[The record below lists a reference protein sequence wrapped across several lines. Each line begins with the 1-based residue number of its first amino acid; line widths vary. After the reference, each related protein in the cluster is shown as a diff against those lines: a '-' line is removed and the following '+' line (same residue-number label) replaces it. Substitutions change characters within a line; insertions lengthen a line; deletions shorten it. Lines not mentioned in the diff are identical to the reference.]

1 MNRFSVTR
9 PGISVFSP
17 VSGNFADRGR
27 KRGFFGLDVWR
38 LATELLLLLPPN
50 AAHAAALAAL
60 RYGLVPPSREV
71 DDAILACRVWNLD
84 FASPIGLAAGFDK
97 NAEAVDALL
106 ALGFGFVEAGTVTL
120 RPQPGNPRPNLFRLD
135 ADRALINRLGFNNG
149 GLEMFARRLAARRAR
164 APHPGP
170 VGANIGINR
179 DSADPIADIAECT
192 AALAG
197 LADFL
202 VLNLSS
208 PNTPGLRDLQ
218 HGARLRRV
226 IDAAMDAKNATDA
239 GSAAPLLVKIAPD
252 LAPDELAEIA
262 ATTVETGV
270 DGIIICNTTVA
281 RPAGLVD
288 ARRDEAGGLSGP
300 PLFEMSL
307 AALAEMSRLTAGR
320 IPLVGVGGVAS
331 GADAYAMIRAGA
343 SLVQVYTAFVYQGP
357 GLVAR
362 IKRELAA
369 LLRQDR
375 PRAGPGGGEEYSP
388 LISTGCAV

>member
-9 PGISVFSP
+9 PGISV
-17 VSGNFADRGR
+17 VSLVSRNLAERTR
-27 KRGFFGLDVWR
+27 KRGFSGPEVWR
-38 LATELLLLLPPN
+38 LATELLLRLPPN
-50 AAHAAALAAL
+50 AAHAAAIGAL
-60 RYGLVPPSREV
+60 RYGLVPPSWDT

-120 RPQPGNPRPNLFRLD
+120 RPQPGNSRPNLFRLD
-135 ADRALINRLGFNNG
+135 ADRALINRLGFNNR
-149 GLEMFARRLAARRAR
+149 GLEMFAPRLAARRSRAR
-164 APHPGP
+164 ALHPGP
-170 VGANIGINR
+170 VGANIGINQ

-197 LADFL
+197 LADYL

-226 IDAAMDAKNATDA
+226 IDAAMGAKKAADA
-239 GSAAPLLVKIAPD
+239 GSAVPLLVKIAPD
-252 LAPDELAEIA
+252 LTPDALAEIA
-262 ATTVETGV
+262 ATAVETGV
-270 DGIIICNTTVA
+270 DGLIISNTTVA
-281 RPAGLVD
+281 RPAGLKD
-288 ARRDEAGGLSGP
+288 TRRDEAGGLSGP

-307 AALAEMSRLTAGR
+307 AVLAEMSRLTAGR

-343 SLVQVYTAFVYQGP
+343 VVL
-357 GLVAR
+357 
-362 IKRELAA
+362 
-369 LLRQDR
+369 
-375 PRAGPGGGEEYSP
+375 
-388 LISTGCAV
+388 